1 MILVTDAGQTQN
13 LGLLLFIPYR
23 YMESA
28 VLAALK
34 AHGHD
39 LTLSHARVF
48 QRIDPAGSRMG
59 ELATS
64 AQLSKQTVSSIVDQ
78 LERHGYVRRTP
89 DPADARS
96 RIVTITSRGRELIE
110 LSRPVVERIER
121 DWESH
126 LGSRGIQEL
135 RRLLTDLAT
144 VTDLTAHS
152 SAVAPK

>member
-1 MILVTDAGQTQN
+1 MTDADQTRN
-13 LGLLLFIPYR
+13 LGVLLFIPYR

-34 AHGHD
+34 ADGHD
-39 LTLSHARVF
+39 VALSHARVF
-48 QRIDPAGSRMG
+48 QRIDPAGSRMS
-59 ELATS
+59 ELARS

-96 RIVTITSRGRELIE
+96 RIVTITSQGRTLIE

-121 DWESH
+121 DWEAH
-126 LGSRGIQEL
+126 LGSRGMREL
-135 RRLLTDLAT
+135 RRLLTDLAAI
-144 VTDLTAHS
+144 TDLDARS
-152 SAVAPK
+152 SALDEE